1 MTTDQIVAAIR
12 RTAQR
17 FPARPALRFQDGS
30 GWRSMSYAQLDH
42 RVRCAARA
50 LVDSGVQAGDR
61 VGIFSPNRPEWTIA
75 DLAVLSVGAVTVP
88 LYATIT
94 AKQAEYVVN
103 DARISLLFV
112 GDQQQYDKVVG
123 TMASTPTLRHVVA
136 FDRFTVLAEAAAEHF
151 ADLLAR
157 GADSTSDP
165 EVDARLTAG
174 RRDDLATL
182 IYTSGT
188 TGAPKGAALTQAN
201 FLHQFEALDERF
213 NVGPGDV
220 SLCFLPLSHVYERAW
235 TFYVL
240 NSGAENCY
248 LTDPK
253 VVVEAMA
260 EVRPTVMVS
269 VPRLYE
275 KIYATVIDRVER
287 GSAAKAKLFHWAVG
301 VGGRYQR
308 RAFAGEPVAPLLRAQ
323 HAVADRL
330 VLSKVRDVVGG
341 DKKVLAAGLLICQ
354 GYGLT
359 ETTAMLTCN
368 YPRAFRFGSVGTAVL
383 GTELRIAASG
393 EIQVRGGNVMT
404 GYFGKPEETAA
415 AFEDGWFKTGDVG
428 RIDADGFVYVTDRI
442 KDLIITSQGKNV
454 APQPLEALL
463 SSDPYIEQVVIVGDR
478 RKYLSALIEPAF
490 PILERYAAEADLAYE
505 SRADLVAMPEIR
517 ALYDSR
523 LIELSRELAS
533 FERVKRFT
541 LMPNEFTQESGELTP
556 TMKLKRR
563 VVEQKFA
570 AEIDA
575 MYDDTSG

>member
-1 MTTDQIVAAIR
+1 M
-12 RTAQR
+12 
-17 FPARPALRFQDGS
+17 
-30 GWRSMSYAQLDH
+30 
-42 RVRCAARA
+42 
-50 LVDSGVQAGDR
+50 DSGVQAGDR

-341 DKKVLAAGLLICQ
+341 DKKVLAAGGAPLLKDIEEFFFAAGLLICQ

-368 YPRAFRFGSVGTAVL
+368 YPRAFRFGSVGTPVL
-383 GTELRIAASG
+383 GTELRIAPTG

-404 GYFGKPEETAA
+404 GYFGKPEETVA

-490 PILERYAAEADLAYE
+490 PILERYAAEADIAYD
-505 SRADLVAMPEIR
+505 SRADLVALPEIR

-523 LIELSRELAS
+523 LIELSRELAGY
-533 FERVKRFT
+533 ERVKRFT
-541 LMPNEFTQESGELTP
+541 LMPDEFTQESGELTP